1 MRVYF
6 SALNDFRRSS
16 AINQVFFQISLV
28 IKIHN
33 TTLMFDQTA
42 ANLIIVL
49 YKIMQING
57 LRIMLS
63 SLVFTRRE
71 YFDRMNLYIK
81 KTQNKSVYSL

>member
-1 MRVYF
+1 
-6 SALNDFRRSS
+6 
-16 AINQVFFQISLV
+16 
-28 IKIHN
+28 
-33 TTLMFDQTA
+33 MFDQTA
-42 ANLIIVL
+42 ANLLIVL

-63 SLVFTRRE
+63 SLVFTRGE